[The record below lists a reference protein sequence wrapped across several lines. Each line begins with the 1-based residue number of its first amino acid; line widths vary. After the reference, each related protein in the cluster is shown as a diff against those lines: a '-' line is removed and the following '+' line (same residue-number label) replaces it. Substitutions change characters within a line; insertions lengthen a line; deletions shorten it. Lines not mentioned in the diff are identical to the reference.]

1 MPTSPPVLKLSGKL
15 SRREK
20 VNAFL
25 RSIADTPPFD
35 LFFPVAFG
43 ITKTHFFPH
52 LIRISFVAETIY
64 IIVMCAWQNLRG
76 CLCSCFV
83 LIPLFVSAL
92 VVAHSGII
100 HCMMKQR

>member
-35 LFFPVAFG
+35 LFFPVFWHNKNAFLPA
-43 ITKTHFFPH
+43 F
-52 LIRISFVAETIY
+52 
-64 IIVMCAWQNLRG
+64 N
-76 CLCSCFV
+76 
-83 LIPLFVSAL
+83 
-92 VVAHSGII
+92 
-100 HCMMKQR
+100 